1 MKANNRLAVLIADAV
16 LAQRTR
22 LPATLQDSAPMAFR
36 GLSLTIAILG
46 LLFAATNVG
55 EAQTELFYTRA
66 KQAIM
71 IEAETGTILYSK
83 DADKLIPP
91 ASLAKLM
98 TMEVVFH
105 ALKSGRYTMEDTF
118 AVSENAWT
126 KGGAKSGGSTMFAK
140 VNSIIR
146 LEDLIQGVI
155 VQSANDACI
164 VIAEGLAG
172 SEENFAA
179 QMTERAREIG
189 LTKSVF
195 KNSNGLPAE
204 GQVVTMREV
213 AFLGRHI
220 WKEYPEYYKYYGQRE
235 FTWNKIKQQSRNPLL
250 QMEIGADGMKTG
262 FTEESGYAIVGSVN
276 RDGQR
281 VFVAM
286 SGMTGNKERAEEA
299 RKLIEWGLAF
309 EQTELFTGDE
319 IVGEAQVFGGAK
331 SGVALKAK
339 GPVRIFLPLTNTERL
354 VARIVYIGPLVAP
367 VAEGTPVGMLRIW
380 IGDEMSQETPLYAAE
395 TVELGTLPQRAF
407 GAVGELLVG
416 WLR

>member
-1 MKANNRLAVLIADAV
+1 
-16 LAQRTR
+16 
-22 LPATLQDSAPMAFR
+22 MAFR

-55 EAQTELFYTRA
+55 QAQTQLFDTRA

-126 KGGAKSGGSTMFAK
+126 KGGAKSGGSTMFAE

-204 GQVVTMREV
+204 GQVVTMREM
-213 AFLGRHI
+213 AFLGQHI

-250 QMEIGADGMKTG
+250 EMEIGADGMKTG

-276 RDGQR
+276 RDGHR

-299 RKLIEWGLAF
+299 RKLIEWGLTF
-309 EQTELFTGDE
+309 EQTELFAGDE
-319 IVGEAQVFGGAK
+319 IVGVAQVFGGAK
-331 SGVALKAK
+331 SGVGLKAK
-339 GPVRIFLPLTNTERL
+339 GPVRIFLRLNDTERL
-354 VARIVYIGPLVAP
+354 VARIFYIGPLDAP
-367 VAEGTPVGMLRIW
+367 VAEGTQVGMLRIW
-380 IGDEMSQETPLYAAE
+380 IGDEMSLETPLYAAE
-395 TVELGTLPQRAF
+395 TVELGTLPQRAVA
-407 GAVGELLVG
+407 AVGELMFG

>member
-1 MKANNRLAVLIADAV
+1 
-16 LAQRTR
+16 
-22 LPATLQDSAPMAFR
+22 MAFR

-55 EAQTELFYTRA
+55 QAQTQLFDTRA

-126 KGGAKSGGSTMFAK
+126 KGGAKSGGSTMFAE

-195 KNSNGLPAE
+195 KNSTGLPAE
-204 GQVVTMREV
+204 GQVVTMREM
-213 AFLGRHI
+213 ALLGQHI

-250 QMEIGADGMKTG
+250 EMEIGADGMKTG

-299 RKLIEWGLAF
+299 RKLIEWGLTF
-309 EQTELFTGDE
+309 EQTELFAGDE
-319 IVGEAQVFGGAK
+319 IVGVAQVFGGAK
-331 SGVALKAK
+331 SGVGLKAK
-339 GPVRIFLPLTNTERL
+339 GPVRILLRLNDTERL
-354 VARIVYIGPLVAP
+354 VARIVYTGPLDAP
-367 VAEGTPVGMLRIW
+367 VTEGTQVGMLRIW
-380 IGDEMSQETPLYAAE
+380 IGDEMSLETPLYAAE
-395 TVELGTLPQRAF
+395 TVELGTLPQRAV
-407 GAVGELLVG
+407 AAISELMFG